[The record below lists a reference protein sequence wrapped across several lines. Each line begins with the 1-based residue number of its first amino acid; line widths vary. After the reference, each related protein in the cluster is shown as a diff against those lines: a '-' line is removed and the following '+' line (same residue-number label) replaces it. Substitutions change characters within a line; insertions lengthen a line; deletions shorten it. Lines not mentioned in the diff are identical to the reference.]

1 MYLIARVG
9 LELGENLPRRRRGGG
24 ERRQRQMEHVSGSMR
39 CVGGG
44 ELQPRQRQGG

>member
-9 LELGENLPRRRRGGG
+9 LELGENLPRRRRGSG